1 MSSES
6 RPSDAAVKPTRST
19 NSTETRRRS
28 AAAGSRAEAGACGA
42 ATPALLSLVPHS
54 PQKFTPGALAVP
66 HDGHGATRLAPHS
79 AQNFRPSSFGVEHA
93 AQITVPLASF
103 GGTYPAANAGGAADE
118 SRARRSSRKRGLATP
133 AAIPDT
139 RREVRV
145 HEPTITEQALRPGV
159 VTTLVGVT
167 FAAWLVVI
175 VRDARHGRRP
185 RDRSRLGRLVSRHL
199 GDDDG
204 GDDAAVG
211 NADGALVF
219 EGCGG
224 LDRSARPR
232 NGAVRGGIPDR
243 LDWIRPRRVRAVPPR
258 A

>member
-1 MSSES
+1 M
-6 RPSDAAVKPTRST
+6 
-19 NSTETRRRS
+19 
-28 AAAGSRAEAGACGA
+28 
-42 ATPALLSLVPHS
+42 
-54 PQKFTPGALAVP
+54 AVP

-175 VRDARHGRRP
+175 VRMRGMDAGP
-185 RDRSRLGRLVSRHL
+185 GTDLGWPGWYRRHL

-211 NADGALVF
+211 SADGALVSA
-219 EGCGG
+219 G
-224 LDRSARPR
+224 LAERARRSARPFVPTWLFVA
-232 NGAVRGGIPDR
+232 GYLAVWTAFGLVAYGR
-243 LDWIRPRRVRAVPPR
+243 LPPR
-258 A
+258 ACTRPGILAWEREGPTSPAAAIVPQASTSSRR